1 MRRKLG
7 GTDINLFPVG
17 LGAMPLG
24 IRGSIPLQD
33 AIRVIHAAIDAG
45 MNLSIQPMST
55 VRTIK
60 TSDSTSEPLP
70 AL

>member
-45 MNLSIQPMST
+45 MEFIDTANVYLSLIH
-55 VRTIK
+55 I
-60 TSDSTSEPLP
+60 
-70 AL
+70 